1 MVTMKRATEVNE
13 IVLRTF
19 YDMFISTDMIYLS
32 SSAEY
37 QVVYTSFLVSCILKV
52 KAKF

>member
-1 MVTMKRATEVNE
+1 MITMKRATEVNE
-13 IVLRTF
+13 TVLRTF
-19 YDMFISTDMIYLS
+19 DDMLISTDMIHLS

-37 QVVYTSFLVSCILKV
+37 HVVYISFLVSCILKV